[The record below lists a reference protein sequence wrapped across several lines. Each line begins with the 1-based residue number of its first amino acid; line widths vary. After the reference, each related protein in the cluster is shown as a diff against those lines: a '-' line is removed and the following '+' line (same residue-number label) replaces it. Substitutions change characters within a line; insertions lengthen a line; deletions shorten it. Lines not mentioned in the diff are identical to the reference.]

1 MSSPFST
8 ATTTNWQDLGGG
20 LRRQVVA
27 YGPELMLVKV
37 AFATG
42 GVGAPH
48 QHPHVQLSYVES
60 GVFEATVGNQTQVLR
75 AGDTF
80 YAPSNVRHGVVC
92 REAGVLLDVFNPL
105 REDFVAA
112 AEQANPQTT

>member
-1 MSSPFST
+1 MSVSPF
-8 ATTTNWQDLGGG
+8 TTTTTAWQDLGHG
-20 LRRQVVA
+20 LRRQVLT

-37 AFATG
+37 AFETG

-48 QHPHVQLSYVES
+48 QHPHVQISYVES
-60 GVFEATVGNQTQVLR
+60 GVFEATVGEQTQVLHP
-75 AGDTF
+75 GDTF

-105 REDFVAA
+105 REDFLSSV
-112 AEQANPQTT
+112 EG

>member
-1 MSSPFST
+1 MHAPFSSAETT
-8 ATTTNWQDLGGG
+8 AWQDLGHG
-20 LRRQVVA
+20 LRRQVLT

-37 AFATG
+37 AFEAG

-60 GVFEATVGNQTQVLR
+60 GVFEATVGGQTQVLHP
-75 AGDTF
+75 GDTF

-92 REAGVLLDVFNPL
+92 QQAGVLLDVFNPL
-105 REDFVAA
+105 REDFLPVM
-112 AEQANPQTT
+112 EQPDNKTI